1 MAELQV
7 DISWSDV
14 NKAEMALYDYPEDG
28 PPTVQTIP
36 LPIEQY
42 KTMTQLLAAI
52 AIGLNTARITIS
64 INSRGYAVV
73 AIGTSADGGQG
84 ISFSK
89 TLAIVLGLE
98 PDRIY
103 TETHG
108 ASVKAGLQYSKGFGN
123 LFIYADIVALQYVG
137 WLIFAA

>member
-1 MAELQV
+1 MT
-7 DISWSDV
+7 
-14 NKAEMALYDYPEDG
+14 LYDYPKDAA
-28 PPTVQTIP
+28 PTVQTIA

-42 KTMTQLLAAI
+42 TKMAQLLAAI

-89 TLAIVLGLE
+89 TLALVLGLE
-98 PDRIY
+98 SDRIY

-108 ASVKAGLQYSKGFGN
+108 ASAKAGLQYSKGFGN
-123 LFIYADIVALQYVG
+123 LFVYADIVALQYVG
-137 WLIFAA
+137 RLILYHK